1 MEPDALA
8 LAFVS
13 ASDETRSTC
22 CAFLEAHLQE
32 LEARRDREVSLRAR
46 WDSAMAACALI
57 SRTPTTDVELVSS
70 THAAMSELLE
80 ELAHGGELP
89 RDDRPNTLVGASGG
103 PGGEAGELPRDD
115 RPNA

>member
-22 CAFLEAHLQE
+22 CALLAAHLQE
-32 LEARRDREVSLRAR
+32 LDARRDREASLNAL
-46 WDSAMAACALI
+46 WDRGVEACAVI
-57 SRTPTTDVELVSS
+57 SQSPTTDVDLITS
-70 THAAMSELLE
+70 THATISELRE

-89 RDDRPNTLVGASGG
+89 RDDRPNA
-103 PGGEAGELPRDD
+103 
-115 RPNA
+115 